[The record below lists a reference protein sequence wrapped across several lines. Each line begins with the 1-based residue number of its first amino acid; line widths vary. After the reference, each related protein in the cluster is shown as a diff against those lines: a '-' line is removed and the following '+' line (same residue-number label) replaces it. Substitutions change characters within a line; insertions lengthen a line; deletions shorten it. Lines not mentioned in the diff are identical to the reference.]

1 MHSYTC
7 IERQKRERERKKER
21 QTAEEEEEEEEEE
34 KRREMDDY
42 RHLCLSTE
50 PFSPNNDIKHQH

>member
-21 QTAEEEEEEEEEE
+21 QTAEEEEEEEE